1 MATTPP
7 LLLRDTSHADTR
19 SNALGPVPTTPTP
32 WFRATNDDCA
42 VTVPLCTT
50 MPHPLGT
57 AEDTADDTADDTD
70 DDDDDD
76 DTPPVGLPVGLPQSR
91 ISHW

>member
-7 LLLRDTSHADTR
+7 PLLWDTSHADTR

-57 AEDTADDTADDTD
+57 ADDTAEDT
-70 DDDDDD
+70 DDDDD
-76 DTPPVGLPVGLPQSR
+76 DTPPVGLLVGLPVVGLPQSR